1 MTDVVTTADRAAA
14 DGRLGFV
21 LRLGRAL
28 HEAGY
33 ATHRLEEAL
42 ESISRRLDL
51 EGQFFATPTSI
62 FASFGSDHRQRTF
75 MMRTEPQPPNLGAL
89 VRVTEVARAVSS
101 GRETPAR
108 GSEAIAALDREDRSS
123 PTAVVVGYT
132 LASGTAARFLGG
144 GWPEMRIAALAGLLT
159 GTLAV
164 LTTRFPRL
172 GRVYEPVAAFACA
185 TLVSLLGVVLGGFA
199 VPVATLA
206 GLIVLIPGLTV
217 TTAITE
223 LATRHLTAGTTRMA
237 GAFMTF
243 IGIGFGVALGYRV
256 SGLVGQPA
264 AVTPIPPPSWTFWAA
279 LVGAAMAFAL
289 LLKAER
295 RDLGW
300 IVGSGLTAVLAA
312 QAGTASLGADLGV
325 FVGAVAVTAFG
336 ALYGRITHRPAPVVS
351 VPGLLVLVPGS
362 IGFRGVLALLDREV
376 ISGIDAGFSMIL
388 TAVALVA
395 GLLSAA
401 AVLPEQRLD

>member
-1 MTDVVTTADRAAA
+1 
-14 DGRLGFV
+14 
-21 LRLGRAL
+21 
-28 HEAGY
+28 
-33 ATHRLEEAL
+33 
-42 ESISRRLDL
+42 
-51 EGQFFATPTSI
+51 
-62 FASFGSDHRQRTF
+62 
-75 MMRTEPQPPNLGAL
+75 
-89 VRVTEVARAVSS
+89 
-101 GRETPAR
+101 
-108 GSEAIAALDREDRSS
+108 
-123 PTAVVVGYT
+123 
-132 LASGTAARFLGG
+132 
-144 GWPEMRIAALAGLLT
+144 
-159 GTLAV
+159 
-164 LTTRFPRL
+164 
-172 GRVYEPVAAFACA
+172 
-185 TLVSLLGVVLGGFA
+185 
-199 VPVATLA
+199 
-206 GLIVLIPGLTV
+206 
-217 TTAITE
+217 
-223 LATRHLTAGTTRMA
+223 
-237 GAFMTF
+237 
-243 IGIGFGVALGYRV
+243 
-256 SGLVGQPA
+256 VGQPA

-300 IVGSGLTAVLAA
+300 IVASGLTAVLAA

-376 ISGIDAGFSMIL
+376 ISGIDAGFSMMI